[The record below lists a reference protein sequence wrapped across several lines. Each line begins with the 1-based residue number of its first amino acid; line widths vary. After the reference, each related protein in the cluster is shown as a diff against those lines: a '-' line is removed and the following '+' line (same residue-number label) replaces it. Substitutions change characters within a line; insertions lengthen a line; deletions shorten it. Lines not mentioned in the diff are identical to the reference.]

1 MLNLL
6 KLFRST
12 SLLEFDK
19 EESTMASTQYQIF
32 CKYYHASVNKIVNN
46 LVKTQWVQAEDNPAR
61 NDIDNAKSI
70 PGIENCW
77 IRPEDGLV
85 GGPTLRKEAM
95 KLDNQLSEL
104 ITDETNASNPKYDM
118 VFIYDGITSATGQ
131 DKRHAPAD
139 TSSPPIVYYERM
151 KRINVT
157 PWFLYAT
164 CASLNA
170 AMTKATELVGIIGK
184 ENVIIGKVVALDQ
197 YIEIV

>member
-1 MLNLL
+1 
-6 KLFRST
+6 
-12 SLLEFDK
+12 
-19 EESTMASTQYQIF
+19 MAATQYQIF

-46 LVKTQWVQAEDNPAR
+46 LDKTQWVQAEDNPNR
-61 NDIDNAKSI
+61 NNFSTAKSI

-77 IRPEDGLV
+77 IRPEDGLN
-85 GGPTLRKEAM
+85 GSDGRKRAA
-95 KLDNQLSEL
+95 KLDNQFNEI

-118 VFIYDGITSATGQ
+118 VFIYDGITSVTGSE
-131 DKRHAPAD
+131 KIN
-139 TSSPPIVYYERM
+139 TSGSNNASPPIVYYERM
-151 KRINVT
+151 KRISVT

-184 ENVIIGKVVALDQ
+184 ENVIIGKVVSLDQ